1 MVEILS
7 RGAEAILLKKDGKV
21 VKRRVKKGY
30 RIRKLD
36 LHLRRF
42 RTKREEKILRKAREV
57 GVPTPK
63 VLSASKYE
71 LVMEFIE
78 GYLLKDILDG
88 MKREERKRVMRE
100 IGRSVR
106 KLHDANIIHGDLTT
120 SNMILKDKVYFID
133 FGLGF
138 FSTRLEDKAVDL
150 FLFKKAL
157 ESKHHRVWEECFKEV
172 LKAYGDQRVIERL
185 KEIEKRGRYRKK

>member
-1 MVEILS
+1 
-7 RGAEAILLKKDGKV
+7 
-21 VKRRVKKGY
+21 
-30 RIRKLD
+30 
-36 LHLRRF
+36 
-42 RTKREEKILRKAREV
+42 
-57 GVPTPK
+57 
-63 VLSASKYE
+63 
-71 LVMEFIE
+71 
-78 GYLLKDILDG
+78 
-88 MKREERKRVMRE
+88 MRE

-138 FSTRLEDKAVDL
+138 FSTRIEDKAVDL

-157 ESKHHRVWEECFKEV
+157 ESKHHEVWEECFKEV
-172 LKAYGDQRVIERL
+172 LKAYGDQKVMERL

>member
-21 VKRRVKKGY
+21 VKKRVKKGY

-78 GYLLKDILDG
+78 GSLLKDILDG

-138 FSTRLEDKAVDL
+138 FSTRIEDKAVDL

-157 ESKHHRVWEECFKEV
+157 ESKHHEVWEECFKEV
-172 LKAYGDQRVIERL
+172 LKAYGDQKVMERL

>member
-1 MVEILS
+1 MVEVLS

-21 VKRRVKKGY
+21 VKRRVRKGY

-36 LHLRRF
+36 LYLRRF

-63 VLSASKYE
+63 VLSTSKYE

-78 GYLLKDILDG
+78 GSLLKDVLDG
-88 MKREERKRVMRE
+88 MKKNERKRIMRE
-100 IGRSVR
+100 IGRSIK

-138 FSTRLEDKAVDL
+138 FSTRIEDKAVDL

-157 ESKHHRVWEECFKEV
+157 ESKHHEVWEECFKEV
-172 LKAYGDQRVIERL
+172 LEAYGDQRVMERL